1 MSYFEHAGHRADEET
16 AEYLLSSYQ
25 WNIDQTLLY
34 SQDLVQAV
42 QGTLLPV
49 QGETAL
55 SGAVND
61 QMTSCYIGK
70 STLVMVQS
78 MRERDKAFIRIK
90 VFCSF
95 SSFHLANCV
104 PSS

>member
-25 WNIDQTLLY
+25 WDINLTLQY
-34 SQDLVQAV
+34 CQDLVDAV
-42 QGTLLPV
+42 HGTLLPIH
-49 QGETAL
+49 QETHL

-70 STLVMVQS
+70 
-78 MRERDKAFIRIK
+78 
-90 VFCSF
+90 
-95 SSFHLANCV
+95 
-104 PSS
+104 